1 MKTIIC
7 TTGTSIARGCRT
19 LGAYQQS
26 ASRWEDEAIDL
37 EREIANRLASSDL
50 RDAEARIEASAE
62 LHSLHRLQVEPGDTV
77 VLLATDTV
85 DGRVCAESLAGA
97 IRQAFALDEAGV
109 RLHRIPGL
117 QVRDGKRLR
126 EEGLVRFAETVI
138 SYVENPQVRHGGE
151 LILNPTGGFKGVV
164 PFLAAI
170 GMIFRIPTVY
180 VFEHSTSLITLPPLP
195 VQFDLHL
202 YERAATALRYIH
214 NESYVHET
222 EFFDRIDGYHPHE
235 RDLFLSFVERVENQ
249 MVTLS
254 PLAFVL
260 LRISEE
266 GARHIYLSPK
276 AVATL
281 KQSTG
286 LSQLALERLLIRLGD
301 PVWRSIH
308 IHSTSGSTDLEV
320 YKPGN
325 TAERAFCIVEGD
337 RVNVCEL
344 FTDHDV
350 YERMLSKCRR
360 AQYNTSQFTAWEP
373 DVSRDDT
380 DRNYRHSLAGE
391 VRRLQ
396 TEVNELRARQ
406 GDAIGDATQA
416 WKERLAS
423 KTTIIAKQRTD
434 LVQAHKT
441 QQELEK
447 TLKEKDREIHTLQEQ
462 IAADT
467 SASEAGA

>member
-7 TTGTSIARGCRT
+7 TTGTSIARGCQT
-19 LGAYQQS
+19 LRAYQES
-26 ASRWEDEAIDL
+26 ASGWEDAATDL
-37 EREIANRLASSDL
+37 EQEIAARLAAFDL
-50 RDAEARIEASAE
+50 GTAPDRVEASAE

-85 DGRVCAESLAGA
+85 DGRVCAEALARS
-97 IRQAFALDEAGV
+97 IRQAFALDENGV
-109 RLHRIPGL
+109 RLHRVPGL

-126 EEGLVRFAETVI
+126 EEGLVRFADIVI
-138 SYVENPQVRHGGE
+138 SYVENPQYRHGGE

-180 VFEHSTSLITLPPLP
+180 VFEHANNLITLPPLP

-202 YERAATALRYIH
+202 YERAAAALRYIH
-214 NESYVHET
+214 EESYVHEE
-222 EFFDRIDGYHPHE
+222 EFFSRIDGYQTHE
-235 RDLFLSFVERVENQ
+235 RDLFLSFVEQVENQ

-260 LRISEE
+260 LRMSEE
-266 GARHIYLSPK
+266 GARQIFLSSK
-276 AVATL
+276 AAATL
-281 KQSTG
+281 KQSSG

-308 IHSTSGSTDLEV
+308 IHSTNGSTDLEV

-325 TAERAFCIVEGD
+325 TAERAFCIIEGD

-344 FTDHDV
+344 FTDHDL

-360 AQYNTSQFTAWEP
+360 ADYQTGQFTAWEP
-373 DVSRDDT
+373 DTAPDRVE
-380 DRNYRHSLAGE
+380 RNYRHSLAGE

-396 TEVNELRARQ
+396 TELNEVRGRQGAAVGGATQEWKQRLESKTNIIARQRKDLERAR
-406 GDAIGDATQA
+406 
-416 WKERLAS
+416 
-423 KTTIIAKQRTD
+423 
-434 LVQAHKT
+434 KT

-447 TLKEKDREIHTLQEQ
+447 RIAQQERQ
-462 IAADT
+462 IAALQQ
-467 SASEAGA
+467 ASRPGA